1 MTQLFN
7 SFQSVANLLRVVQQ
21 DYSLTDDL
29 AAKYLG
35 TPTLETPI
43 DDKVDPDDLAIVKD
57 VGRQGALR
65 IRINPKNTEPG
76 SLNYLLFGT
85 QLSTQS
91 INVRMGKVGED
102 IFKKVIS
109 LNKSLELLTCG
120 PQIVATNG
128 KRKDVDLL
136 WRDDT
141 KRVIYMREI
150 KGNMNMDT
158 EKIVATY
165 KKIPKIFKP
174 WLTESYPDYSIDLG
188 ILGWGGYDRG
198 FFKKGLSQIKACEAK
213 GVKVEHP
220 KEFFELTGLQWEK
233 EDYYDY
239 FRELGEILNN

>member
-1 MTQLFN
+1 M
-7 SFQSVANLLRVVQQ
+7 
-21 DYSLTDDL
+21 SLTEQDQEL
-29 AAKYLG
+29 YNELYVR
-35 TPTLETPI
+35 PLES
-43 DDKVDPDDLAIVKD
+43 VKD
-57 VGRQGALR
+57 VGRQGSRR

-91 INVRMGKVGED
+91 INVRMGTVGED

-109 LNKSLELLTCG
+109 LNKSLELMTCG
-120 PQIVATNG
+120 PQIVGISG
-128 KRKDVDLL
+128 KKKDIDLL
-136 WRDDT
+136 WRDEAA
-141 KRVIYMREI
+141 KIVYMREI
-150 KGNMNMDT
+150 KGNMELDT

-165 KKIPKIFKP
+165 KKIPLIFETF
-174 WLTESYPDYSIDLG
+174 LAETYPDYSIDLG

-198 FFKKGLSQIKACEAK
+198 FFKKGLSQIKKCESN

-220 KEFFELTGLQWEK
+220 KEFFELVGLVWEK